1 MGVQRIPPP
10 HAGRPKGERWLTRA
24 APRPPQIS
32 LPLRASRE
40 GAGRSNGPASKQKNS
55 ELVWW
60 PNCPE
65 PETSYKIAKL
75 MADLYNDA
83 ENKVDKLA
91 SERMALI
98 VHYRTRNFEMVDE
111 SSSDE
116 L

>member
-1 MGVQRIPPP
+1 
-10 HAGRPKGERWLTRA
+10 
-24 APRPPQIS
+24 
-32 LPLRASRE
+32 
-40 GAGRSNGPASKQKNS
+40 
-55 ELVWW
+55 
-60 PNCPE
+60 
-65 PETSYKIAKL
+65 

-98 VHYRTRNFEMVDE
+98 VHYRTRNFDMVDE